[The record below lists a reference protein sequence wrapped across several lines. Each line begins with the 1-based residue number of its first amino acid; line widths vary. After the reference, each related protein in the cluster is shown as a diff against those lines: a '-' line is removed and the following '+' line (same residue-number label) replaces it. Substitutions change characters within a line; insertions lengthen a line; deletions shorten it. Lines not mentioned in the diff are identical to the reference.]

1 MKKYESIYHDLL
13 ALIENNKI
21 KAGEKL
27 PSEFDLQ
34 NKYQLHEIQL
44 EKHYYY
50 YLKMDIFKNHRE
62 KVQLY

>member
-13 ALIENNKI
+13 ALIESNKI

-27 PSEFDLQ
+27 PGEFELQ
-34 NKYQLHEIQL
+34 NKYQASRDTI

-50 YLKMDIFKNHRE
+50 YLKMDISKNHKE
-62 KVQLY
+62 KARLY